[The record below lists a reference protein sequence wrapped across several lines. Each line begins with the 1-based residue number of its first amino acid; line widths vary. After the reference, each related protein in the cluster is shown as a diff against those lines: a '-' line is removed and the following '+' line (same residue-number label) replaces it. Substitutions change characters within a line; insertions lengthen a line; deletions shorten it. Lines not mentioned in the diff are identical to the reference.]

1 MTTITPSTTFDA
13 SALKRAI
20 ESRDAAALLELY
32 TDDAEV
38 DLVDAE
44 NPPSSPR
51 RVRGKTALAEAF
63 ADVYGR
69 DMTHAVGPVSVD
81 PNAVGYRVRCAYP
94 DGLQV
99 LCIASAELRD
109 GRIARETCVQAWD
122 S

>member
-1 MTTITPSTTFDA
+1 MTAITSSTTFDA

-20 ESRDAAALLELY
+20 ESRDVTALLELY
-32 TDDAEV
+32 ADDAEV
-38 DLVDAE
+38 ELVDAE

-51 RVRGKTALAEAF
+51 RVRGKAQLSEVLG
-63 ADVYGR
+63 DVYGR

-81 PNAVGYRVRCAYP
+81 SDSIGYRVRCSYP

-99 LCIASAELRD
+99 LCIAAAELRD

-122 S
+122 A